1 MGGSVFTPIFMGWR
15 LYEKLGRD
23 AHMLLKR
30 ACSLEPVLYVPQ
42 HSIVG
47 TRRGTIHSLAITSR
61 SWPGPGFNRTF
72 HRKTSRRLEAARL
85 VVYIITSLWNATGA
99 NGIFKCISLNEII
112 CILIRISLKFVPTV
126 PIDNKW
132 TLVQVMAWRR
142 TGDKPLSEL
151 MLTQFADVYMRH

>member
-1 MGGSVFTPIFMGWR
+1 MSAMASQITGASIVFSTVGSGADKKKTQKPRVTG
-15 LYEKLGRD
+15 LCVGN
-23 AHMLLKR
+23 
-30 ACSLEPVLYVPQ
+30 
-42 HSIVG
+42 SIVG